1 MNILKPQKML
11 FDNLRTIED
20 LQKGLIENDELE
32 NSYINPNIIPNPNV

>member
-20 LQKGLIENDELE
+20 LQKELIEMMN
-32 NSYINPNIIPNPNV
+32 